1 MYYFDP
7 YDLDNPI
14 KNFLDSRN
22 MYVYPL
28 DGMSIN
34 MEISMRENIVELE
47 DSIFPF
53 GNKVT
58 K

>member
-14 KNFLDSRN
+14 KKFLDTRN
-22 MYVYPL
+22 LFIIPL
-28 DGMSIN
+28 DGMSVN

-47 DSIFPF
+47 DSIFPL

>member
-14 KNFLDSRN
+14 KKFLDARN
-22 MYVYPL
+22 FFVKPL
-28 DGMSIN
+28 DGISIN

-47 DSIFPF
+47 DSIFPL
-53 GNKVT
+53 GNKVM

>member
-14 KNFLDSRN
+14 KKFLDARN
-22 MYVYPL
+22 MFVLPL
-28 DGMSIN
+28 DGMTVN

>member
-14 KNFLDSRN
+14 KKFLDTRN
-22 MYVYPL
+22 LFIIPL
-28 DGMSIN
+28 DGMSVN
-34 MEISMRENIVELE
+34 LEISMRENIVELE
-47 DSIFPF
+47 DSIFPL